1 MTVLLKWLSVL
12 IFTFAPLK
20 AVQPAPSIKLFSPVS
35 YQVFQRYEG
44 QADVTLAG
52 QLDNF
57 AAPVDVEY
65 RIDGGDWLLLAADV
79 TFRFDVP
86 VTLTQGQYTIEIR
99 AGSTTIASLYV
110 GVGDVFIVA
119 GQSNAS
125 GRGAVKQVYSH
136 PTLKASL
143 NRNSYVWSEL
153 LDWTDNPTGALDSVA
168 NDGATTSNYG
178 SAWPNL
184 ATLIMADQN
193 IPVAFIPVP
202 LGGSSITQWLPNV
215 DNRYS
220 TATLY
225 GATLRRVRWAA
236 PDGVKAVL
244 WWQGETDAG
253 NTYLMPAET
262 YADYLGALAQNFQ
275 ADFGVPTLAAKIFQM
290 TGLPAIRTWAIHRGV
305 DLAIEANPFVVLPGA
320 DLSDMLPDD
329 SAGQHIT
336 TTAKLQE
343 AANRWW
349 SAIEAAFYSA
359 T

>member
-1 MTVLLKWLSVL
+1 MFAIIRRFLYIVIL
-12 IFTFAPLK
+12 IVAPLK
-20 AVQPAPSIKLFSPVS
+20 AAQATPSIKLFSPAS

-57 AAPVDVEY
+57 AAPTLVEY
-65 RIDGGDWLLLAADV
+65 RIDGGDWLPLAADV

-86 VTLTQGQYTIEIR
+86 VTLAQGQYTIEIR
-99 AGSTTIASLYV
+99 ADATTITSVYV
-110 GVGDVFIVA
+110 GVGDVFVVA

-143 NRNSYVWSEL
+143 NRNSYVWTEL
-153 LDWTDNPTGALDSVA
+153 LDWTDNPTSALDPVS
-168 NDGATTSNYG
+168 NDGATTSAYG
-178 SAWPNL
+178 SIWPNL

-193 IPVAFIPVP
+193 VPVAFIPVP
-202 LGGSSITQWLPNV
+202 LGGSSITQWLPNEA
-215 DNRYS
+215 NRYN

-225 GATLRRVRWAA
+225 GAMLRRVRWAA

-244 WWQGETDAG
+244 WLQGETDAG

-262 YADYLGALAQNFQ
+262 YADYLGALAQNIHD
-275 ADFGVPTLAAKIFQM
+275 DFGVPTLAAKIFQM

-305 DLAIEANPFVVLPGA
+305 DLAVEANPFVVLPGA

-329 SAGQHIT
+329 APGQHIT
-336 TTAKLQE
+336 TSAKLQE

-349 SAIEAAFYSA
+349 IALEAAFYGA
-359 T
+359 